1 MNNHS
6 APSVRLHP
14 PGLVCS
20 LLASVPCHGL
30 APAVCLPSTFFL
42 GMARRCFVSVWLYLS
57 VSVSFRLPTLVFPS
71 SSLSPSFSS
80 SLPRWPRH
88 PNQMNKQIMWE
99 KRENKKKNGKGCSAI
114 RGIRGEVIC
123 LTLFWRHDWM
133 FTLLTVWYFS
143 YSPFQYSLLPIFIRL
158 TAALFSL

>member
-99 KRENKKKNGKGCSAI
+99 KRENKKKKWK
-114 RGIRGEVIC
+114 R
-123 LTLFWRHDWM
+123 M
-133 FTLLTVWYFS
+133 FCHQGNKRRSNLS
-143 YSPFQYSLLPIFIRL
+143 YSLLASWLNVYPSHGVVFFL
-158 TAALFSL
+158 LPFSVFFTAYFHQAHSCSV